1 MHCIH
6 DVQECGTTH
15 IKFCTKVEE
24 MRADIYEMVK
34 TSFQKEAVS
43 VRAVSGCA
51 TLMME
56 VTSSPTRAA
65 GQSIM

>member
-24 MRADIYEMVK
+24 MVADK
-34 TSFQKEAVS
+34 RRLWAVWELW
-43 VRAVSGCA
+43 VVVPR
-51 TLMME
+51 
-56 VTSSPTRAA
+56 
-65 GQSIM
+65 